1 MLMDANYG
9 YSKFQTNKKGGGW
22 PALQVQ
28 LMLELVGT
36 SRKMNQFDSAV
47 IHLTRLLDVM
57 FLHLQVHYN
66 NTIFLVVL
74 HLDDAPGYSH
84 ISAEPTGGCL

>member
-36 SRKMNQFDSAV
+36 SRKMNQFDAAV

-57 FLHLQVHYN
+57 FLHLQV
-66 NTIFLVVL
+66 FLFSFF
-74 HLDDAPGYSH
+74 HLQ
-84 ISAEPTGGCL
+84 ICLETTQNFANLDTYYFIY